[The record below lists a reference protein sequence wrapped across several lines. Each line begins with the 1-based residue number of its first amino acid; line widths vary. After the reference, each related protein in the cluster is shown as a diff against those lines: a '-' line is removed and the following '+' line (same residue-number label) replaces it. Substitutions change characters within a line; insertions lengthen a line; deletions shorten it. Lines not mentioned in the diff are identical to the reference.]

1 MIVIAILELI
11 RFPPGTILGVYTLWA
26 LLSAEGAAL
35 FKERGLAF

>member
-1 MIVIAILELI
+1 MIVIAIP
-11 RFPPGTILGVYTLWA
+11 RAHSVSARTILGVYTLWA